1 LSLVMSQPVLDL
13 SARATTVA
21 YAAKESASSRVQRAR
36 QSEYAAIWIVV
47 FILGIFIIGAA
58 ALAIY
63 CIRNGRNGG
72 VIDFNVS
79 RWYKG
84 WLPVGIRVEIKCV

>member
-1 LSLVMSQPVLDL
+1 MSMVTEAQFSTTNALLGARLRAQAAVGRRLD
-13 SARATTVA
+13 
-21 YAAKESASSRVQRAR
+21 
-36 QSEYAAIWIVV
+36 SEYRAIWIVV

-63 CIRNGRNGG
+63 CISRGRSGG

-79 RWYKG
+79 KWYKG
-84 WLPVGIRVEIKCV
+84 WIPVGIRVEIKCV

>member
-1 LSLVMSQPVLDL
+1 MSMVTEAQFSTTSALLGARLRAQAAVGRRLD
-13 SARATTVA
+13 
-21 YAAKESASSRVQRAR
+21 
-36 QSEYAAIWIVV
+36 SEYRAIWIVV
-47 FILGIFIIGAA
+47 FILGAA

-63 CIRNGRNGG
+63 CISRGRSGG

-84 WLPVGIRVEIKCV
+84 WIPVGIRVEIKCV

>member
-1 LSLVMSQPVLDL
+1 MSMVTDAQLQTT
-13 SARATTVA
+13 SALLGARLRAEGA
-21 YAAKESASSRVQRAR
+21 LRSRLT
-36 QSEYAAIWIVV
+36 SEYRAIWIVV

-63 CIRNGRNGG
+63 CIMRGRNGG

-84 WLPVGIRVEIKCV
+84 WIPVGIRVEIKCV

>member
-1 LSLVMSQPVLDL
+1 MSMVTEAQFSTTSALLGARLRAQAAVGRRLD
-13 SARATTVA
+13 
-21 YAAKESASSRVQRAR
+21 
-36 QSEYAAIWIVV
+36 SEYRAIWIVV

-63 CIRNGRNGG
+63 CISRGRSGG

-84 WLPVGIRVEIKCV
+84 WIPVGIRVEIKCV

>member
-1 LSLVMSQPVLDL
+1 MSMVNEAQLQTT
-13 SARATTVA
+13 SALLGLRFRAQ
-21 YAAKESASSRVQRAR
+21 SAVQKRLE
-36 QSEYAAIWIVV
+36 SEYRAIWIVV
-47 FILGIFIIGAA
+47 FILGIFIIGAV

-63 CIRNGRNGG
+63 CIRKGRSGG

-84 WLPVGIRVEIKCV
+84 WIPVGIRVEIKCV